1 MMIVTLQIRR
11 RGITYIFIEAAAKG
25 PKTRSLL
32 QRFKREVKALEKKF
46 KAAAAAG
53 Q

>member
-1 MMIVTLQIRR
+1 MQIITLQIRR
-11 RGITYIFIEAAAKG
+11 RGVTYIFIEALPKG
-25 PKTRSLL
+25 RKTRSLL
-32 QRFKREVKALEKKF
+32 EQFKREVKALEKKF